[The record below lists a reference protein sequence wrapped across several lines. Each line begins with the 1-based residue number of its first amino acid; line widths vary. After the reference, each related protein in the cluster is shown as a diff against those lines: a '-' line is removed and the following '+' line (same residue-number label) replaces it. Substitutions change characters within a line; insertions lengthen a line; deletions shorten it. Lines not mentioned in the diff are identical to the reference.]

1 MKDPKKKVKREDIN
15 LAETVDVIE
24 NVLQFSY
31 MVHETSLE
39 QDVEILLASIPA
51 GYAIIDTGC
60 TTCVIGAETAKRYQ
74 KFFKHHG
81 FPPPSQVDLPAVE
94 LRGFNGQKETTSTGL
109 RWQVQLG
116 VQCGTIT
123 TYVIPGNAPFLL
135 SRNVLEGME
144 AVIDLQGH
152 TITSSKHGMFQQP
165 LKRASNG
172 HLLLPLVPEMS
183 DWQPESDVNI
193 PNEPNT
199 HDVRATVTN
208 YDEPSID
215 LDHAEGSECPKH
227 IPEKNTLCD
236 IRRAFQ
242 HVVKNTKRGIVDLET
257 FQKQIDIICEDSNST
272 TTHAFVAYKPRLE
285 RMPHDAST
293 NPYEM
298 KVVSLDKD
306 GNLASQEWTIR
317 APNSSRRPVN
327 SMQVAVF
334 AFRPLQPEI
343 HEEVHN
349 DPSPSE
355 KEVAFEERRTDH
367 SQDFK
372 CDCCCVEDPF
382 EYEDTQ
388 FHTESHDMSL
398 ETLYGDTDWVDVEL
412 QSLEPES
419 REKVAQAIRS
429 ARAIGV
435 RIALS
440 RLETDYE
447 EVVQEVETWL
457 GTQASKL
464 HTKVGLI
471 EVFTG
476 KAPLS
481 KAFERVT
488 NTSSIRIGL
497 EYGHDLISCISLPL
511 RIQIM
516 SGSLFHVVV
525 GEHGPVSIWHCHQN
539 ENNSLKSRDIRPAD
553 SCILCQKPGICN
565 VF

>member
-1 MKDPKKKVKREDIN
+1 
-15 LAETVDVIE
+15 
-24 NVLQFSY
+24 
-31 MVHETSLE
+31 
-39 QDVEILLASIPA
+39 
-51 GYAIIDTGC
+51 
-60 TTCVIGAETAKRYQ
+60 
-74 KFFKHHG
+74 
-81 FPPPSQVDLPAVE
+81 
-94 LRGFNGQKETTSTGL
+94 
-109 RWQVQLG
+109 
-116 VQCGTIT
+116 
-123 TYVIPGNAPFLL
+123 
-135 SRNVLEGME
+135 
-144 AVIDLQGH
+144 
-152 TITSSKHGMFQQP
+152 
-165 LKRASNG
+165 
-172 HLLLPLVPEMS
+172 
-183 DWQPESDVNI
+183 
-193 PNEPNT
+193 
-199 HDVRATVTN
+199 
-208 YDEPSID
+208 
-215 LDHAEGSECPKH
+215 
-227 IPEKNTLCD
+227 
-236 IRRAFQ
+236 
-242 HVVKNTKRGIVDLET
+242 
-257 FQKQIDIICEDSNST
+257 
-272 TTHAFVAYKPRLE
+272 
-285 RMPHDAST
+285 MPHDAST

-435 RIALS
+435 CIALS
-440 RLETDYE
+440 RLETEYE